1 MPFLINNETREIT
14 EITKRPS
21 GIWENVNIP
30 CKRIENYHYEV
41 EWSYVPACGLKNIY
55 NGDIIVQ
62 TRDMAY
68 DVEYYYRGA
77 EEVSCTPGSPN
88 SVKFS

>member
-1 MPFLINNETREIT
+1 MPFLIVNETREIFEVT
-14 EITKRPS
+14 ACPAGR
-21 GIWENVNIP
+21 WENVNIF
-30 CKRIENYHYEV
+30 CKRLENCHYET
-41 EWSYVPACGLKNIY
+41 EWSYVPAFGLKNIY

-77 EEVSCTPGSPN
+77 EEVRCTPGTPN
-88 SVKFS
+88 LVNFD